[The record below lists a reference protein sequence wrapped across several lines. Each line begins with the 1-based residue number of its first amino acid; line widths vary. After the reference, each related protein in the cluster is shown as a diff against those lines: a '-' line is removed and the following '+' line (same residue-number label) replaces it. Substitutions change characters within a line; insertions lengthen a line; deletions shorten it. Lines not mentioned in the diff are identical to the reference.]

1 MEKNLAK
8 KSNIRIGI
16 EAGGEDMMKEIGQT
30 EFMLSL
36 VLKLAPSCCLS
47 SPTGVV
53 IHKPRFLIALD
64 RYPMPKP

>member
-1 MEKNLAK
+1 MERNLAK

-16 EAGGEDMMKEIGQT
+16 EAGEDMMKEIGQT
-30 EFMLSL
+30 EFASSL

-53 IHKPRFLIALD
+53 IHKPRFLVAHD